1 MLTFRGTVGNAPWI
15 GWVVETRDDIPA
27 FVDWLHRNRREV
39 AYDTETTG
47 LQIYSSGFRVRVAQ
61 FGTATEAW
69 AIPVDQDPDYYGFI
83 VRSAL
88 EHVESLTMH
97 NAPYD
102 WLASDQDSRIAAP
115 LAGLWRKTV
124 DTRALAHLR
133 DSRGRQEGG
142 TGHGLKDLAEQLLDR
157 NATVGE
163 LALKDAFRE
172 IKATKATGFARID
185 LWHRDYLYYALLDV
199 ILTSRLRTVLAA
211 QVPAS
216 ARGLVPMETE
226 LAFIGASMQKRGF
239 LIDRPYTEKL
249 SAEYV
254 YRYNDACDTAEGL
267 GVENINANMQV
278 IKALIRDGAVIPPP
292 EWIAVL
298 REEKPEEYEALG
310 LDGRQL
316 PRDAIPLGR
325 TASGLPQLD
334 KRTLQALVDRGNPLA
349 TAVQAGKRALKWDK
363 SYAAAFLEMAD
374 GNDRIHA
381 NVNTLLARTAR
392 MSVTNPA
399 LQTLPSSEWA
409 IRECFIADPG
419 ELICGID
426 YANMELRVIAAL
438 AKDPVMMDAFARGED
453 LHNITAAMAFGPE
466 PGEKHSKRPLG
477 KGANFA
483 KVFGGGWRAIV
494 EQFGAEPAAAKKVV
508 KAFDDTY
515 KGVTAY
521 SKKREAEA
529 KRFGYITTDSGRR
542 LHVDPD
548 RAYSATN
555 YSVQSFARDLMAQ
568 GAVKIHREGYLDYM
582 RLIVHDEF
590 VISAPEGDAKEI
602 AHEVGKLMSC
612 SYNGVSI
619 PTDPEVYGRSWGD
632 GYK

>member
-1 MLTFRGTVGNAPWI
+1 MLTYRGAVGNVPWI
-15 GWVVETRDDIPA
+15 GYVVESREDIPA
-27 FVDWLHRNRREV
+27 FVEWVHRNRREI

-47 LQIYSSGFRVRVAQ
+47 LQIYAGDFRVRVAQ

-69 AIPVDQDPDYYGFI
+69 AIPVDQDPTYYGFI

-88 EHVESLTMH
+88 EHIESLTMH

-102 WLASDQDSRIAAP
+102 WLASDQDSHIRAP
-115 LAGLWRKTV
+115 LAGLWQKTV

-163 LALKDAFRE
+163 VALKEAFKE

-185 LWHRDYLYYALLDV
+185 LWHRDYLYYALMDV
-199 ILTSRLRTVLAA
+199 ILTSRLRKVLTA

-216 ARGLVPMETE
+216 ARGLVSMETE

-239 LIDRPYTEKL
+239 LMDRPYTEKL
-249 SAEYV
+249 SAQYV
-254 YRYNDACDTAEGL
+254 YEYNEACDVAEAL
-267 GVENINANMQV
+267 GVENINSNMQV
-278 IKALIRDGAVIPPP
+278 IKALHREGAVSLP
-292 EWIAVL
+292 AVFVQNL
-298 REEKPEEYEALG
+298 PAEDREGWGIGARALPSKQALALG
-310 LDGRQL
+310 
-316 PRDAIPLGR
+316 
-325 TASGLPQLD
+325 TTKSGQPQLD
-334 KRTLQALVDRGNPLA
+334 KRVLEELVRRGNPLA
-349 TAVQAGKRALKWDK
+349 KAVQRGKRALKWDK

-399 LQTLPSSEWA
+399 LLTLPSSEWA
-409 IRECFIADPG
+409 VRGCLIADPG
-419 ELICGID
+419 QLICGID
-426 YANMELRVIAAL
+426 FSNMELRVIAAL

-453 LHNITAAMAFGPE
+453 LHNITAAMAFGPYE
-466 PGEKHSKRPLG
+466 GEKHPQRKLG

-483 KVFGGGWRAIV
+483 KVFGGGWKAIV

-542 LHVDPD
+542 LHVDRD

-568 GAVKIHREGYLDYM
+568 GAVKIHRQGYLDYM

-590 VISAPEGDAKEI
+590 VISAPENEAKEI
-602 AHEVGKLMSC
+602 AREVGALMSC
-612 SYNGVSI
+612 AYNGVSI